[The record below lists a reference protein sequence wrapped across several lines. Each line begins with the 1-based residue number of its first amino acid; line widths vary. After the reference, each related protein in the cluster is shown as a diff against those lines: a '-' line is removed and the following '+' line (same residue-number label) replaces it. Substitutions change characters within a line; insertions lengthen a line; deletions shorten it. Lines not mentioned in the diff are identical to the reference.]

1 MRKLVRILVVDDHQ
15 MVGIGTQNIL
25 EKEDDFEVIYLLEID
40 AVLKE
45 VERKPFDI
53 YLLDIHMPGCSG
65 IELTKK
71 ILDINSD
78 AKVILYTG
86 FDYTSQF
93 NLLVECD
100 IRGIVSKSTSYLDLI
115 MNIRAV
121 LNGYTLI
128 PSNLLKHLR
137 LSETLTQAP
146 MADSDIKNYILTQKE
161 IDIIEGLIKGDSNK
175 ELSEQLFMSIRAIE
189 YNLTKIYKKLNVNS
203 RAEAISK
210 TLRLGLVPRLN
221 GK

>member
-1 MRKLVRILVVDDHQ
+1 MARILVVDDHQ
-15 MVGIGTQNIL
+15 MVGIGTQNLL

-40 AVLKE
+40 EVLNEIEK
-45 VERKPFDI
+45 KSFDI

-71 ILDINSD
+71 ILEVHSD

-86 FDYTSQF
+86 FDYSSQF

-137 LSETLTQAP
+137 LSETLTQAS
-146 MADSDIKNYILTQKE
+146 MADSNIKNYVLTQKE

-210 TLRLGLVPRLN
+210 TLRLGLVPR
-221 GK
+221 